1 MRKTCVD
8 EKKKNRNKCLKC
20 LYHNDLIFREVIMA
34 LEETLNMEKD
44 KLLDPV
50 IGVDVEKDSD
60 KEFSWD
66 SILDDDDDVDDDNET
81 NL

>member
-1 MRKTCVD
+1 
-8 EKKKNRNKCLKC
+8 
-20 LYHNDLIFREVIMA
+20 MA
-34 LEETLNMEKD
+34 LEETLDIEKD
-44 KLLDPV
+44 ELLDPV

-81 NL
+81 DL